1 MYDVIIV
8 GAGASGCF
16 LALTLKYKNPNLK
29 VALIEKNDKLGKK
42 LLITGNGRC
51 NLGNTNIMM
60 DSYNS
65 SSSLNNFISQLKE
78 NDYLNYLKNFG
89 ILTKKEDT
97 STRLY
102 PYSNQAITVCKS
114 FERALEKEK
123 VNVIYNYDVKDA
135 TYKNDCF
142 VINNNLRGKKV
153 VIATGGKTY
162 PKTGSTGMGYNILKS
177 FGHTIT
183 KLYPSL
189 TYLKTDYKYIK
200 DLQGVR
206 ADAIAKL
213 NVDDKTILTEKGQ
226 IQFTKDSLSG
236 ICIFNLSR
244 YVSKY
249 LEKNKK
255 VDVVVDLVPDYDESY
270 INNYL
275 KEFNSYNV
283 SDAISC
289 ILNKKVADVITKN
302 LKLSNKTVCDIS
314 KTELENIS
322 YTLNNMHFNITAT
335 GDFETSQVTSGG
347 ALLNEFT
354 GNLESK
360 KISGLYAS
368 GEVLDVD
375 GICGGYNL
383 SWAFTSALIVA
394 EGILKDN
401 LK

>member
-1 MYDVIIV
+1 MYDVIII

-51 NLGNTNIMM
+51 NLGNTNINI
-60 DSYNS
+60 DNYNS
-65 SSSLNNFISQLKE
+65 SSSLEKFANSLQKNE
-78 NDYLNYLKNFG
+78 YLNCLKKFG

-123 VNVIYNYDVKDA
+123 VNVIYNYDVKDVA
-135 TYKNDCF
+135 YKNDYF

-162 PKTGSTGMGYNILKS
+162 IKAESKDNGYNILKS

-189 TYLKTDYKYIK
+189 TYLKTNYKYIK

-206 ADAIAKL
+206 A
-213 NVDDKTILTEKGQ
+213 NVVVSLSVDESILKKEEGQ
-226 IQFTKDSLSG
+226 IQFTKDALSG

-244 YVSKY
+244 DVNKY
-249 LEKNKK
+249 LKDNKK
-255 VDVVVDLVPDYDESY
+255 VEIIVDLVPDYDESY
-270 INNYL
+270 INSYL
-275 KEFNSYNV
+275 KEFDSYNI

-289 ILNKKVADVITKN
+289 ILNKKIAQAVSNT
-302 LKLSNKTVCDIS
+302 LKLSDKKICSLNKN
-314 KTELENIS
+314 ELENIS
-322 YTLNNMHFNITAT
+322 YVLKNMHFNIIET
-335 GDFETSQVTSGG
+335 GDFKAAQVTNGG
-347 ALLNEFT
+347 AKLDEFT
-354 GNLESK
+354 SGLESLK
-360 KISGLYAS
+360 KPLLYAI

-375 GICGGYNL
+375 GNCGGYNL
-383 SWAFTSALIVA
+383 SWAFNSALIAA
-394 EGILKDN
+394 EDILK
-401 LK
+401 K

>member
-1 MYDVIIV
+1 MYDVIII

-51 NLGNTNIMM
+51 NLGNTNINI
-60 DSYNS
+60 DNYNS
-65 SSSLNNFISQLKE
+65 SSSLEKFANSLQKNE
-78 NDYLNYLKNFG
+78 YLNCLKKFG

-123 VNVIYNYDVKDA
+123 VNVIYNYDVKDVA
-135 TYKNDCF
+135 YKNDYF

-162 PKTGSTGMGYNILKS
+162 IKAESKDNGYNILKS

-189 TYLKTDYKYIK
+189 TYLKTNYKYIK

-206 ADAIAKL
+206 A
-213 NVDDKTILTEKGQ
+213 NVVVSLSVDESILKKEEGQ
-226 IQFTKDSLSG
+226 IQFTKDALSG

-244 YVSKY
+244 DVNKY
-249 LEKNKK
+249 LKDNKK
-255 VDVVVDLVPDYDESY
+255 VEIIVDLVPDYDESY
-270 INNYL
+270 INSYL
-275 KEFNSYNV
+275 KEFDSYNV

-289 ILNKKVADVITKN
+289 ILNKKIAQAVSNT
-302 LKLSNKTVCDIS
+302 LKLSDKKIGSLNKN
-314 KTELENIS
+314 ELENIS
-322 YTLNNMHFNITAT
+322 YVLKNMHFNIIET
-335 GDFETSQVTSGG
+335 GDFKAAQVTNGG
-347 ALLNEFT
+347 AKLDEFT
-354 GNLESK
+354 SGLESLK
-360 KISGLYAS
+360 KPLLYAI

-375 GICGGYNL
+375 GNCGGYNL
-383 SWAFTSALIVA
+383 SWAFNSALIA
-394 EGILKDN
+394 AKDILK
-401 LK
+401 K